1 MLNMSPANRIRVAPW
16 ITGLSV
22 LLWISAG
29 TVTAETATP
38 PAKGL
43 DLYLLIGQSNMA
55 GRGKVDDES
64 KQVHP
69 RVFAL
74 NKGGQW
80 VPATDPL
87 HFDKPSAGVGPGL
100 AFGKALA
107 AAAPE
112 ARIGLIPCAVGG
124 TSIKVWSPGQQDP
137 GTKAY
142 PYDDMLRRVRLALKD
157 GSLKGIIWHQGE
169 SDRPAT
175 DWSRKQY
182 AGKLTEL
189 ITRLRKDLDAAQV
202 PFVAGELAEL
212 DDATRERTQRFNE
225 LLHSLESTVAGYTCV
240 SAQGLADKGDKL
252 HLDSKSARILGQRYA
267 AAMLGLLKGRQVA
280 PGKGVVPEGEERT
293 KDAPD
298 SNQHI

>member
-1 MLNMSPANRIRVAPW
+1 MNTKNLKLKSRLLGLGLALLAAAGPAAN
-16 ITGLSV
+16 GM
-22 LLWISAG
+22 
-29 TVTAETATP
+29 
-38 PAKGL
+38 

-55 GRGKVDDES
+55 GRGKVDEES

-69 RVFAL
+69 RVLML
-74 NKGGQW
+74 NKDGQW

-107 AAAPE
+107 TAAPE

-124 TSIKVWSPGQQDP
+124 TSIKAWSPGYQDKN
-137 GTKAY
+137 TKAY

-182 AGKLTEL
+182 VAKFTEF
-189 ITRLRKDLDAAQV
+189 IARLRKDLDAEQV
-202 PFVAGELAEL
+202 PFVAGELPEINDSL
-212 DDATRERTQRFNE
+212 REPTQRFNE
-225 LLHSLESTVAGYTCV
+225 LLHGLEPTVARYACV
-240 SAQGLADKGDKL
+240 SAQGLTDGGDKL
-252 HLDSKSARILGQRYA
+252 HLDTKSARILGQRYA
-267 AAMLGLLKGRQVA
+267 EAMLRLLKGT
-280 PGKGVVPEGEERT
+280 P
-293 KDAPD
+293 
-298 SNQHI
+298 